1 MLAMSFSF
9 NWVVL
14 DSHEFSFYWIWILED
29 MTMMTIDAHAN
40 LTNVS
45 PETGVK
51 GISGDTNSDLM
62 HMFC

>member
-14 DSHEFSFYWIWILED
+14 DSLEFSFYWIWILED

-40 LTNVS
+40 LTNVHQK
-45 PETGVK
+45 PV
-51 GISGDTNSDLM
+51 
-62 HMFC
+62 